1 DDVVEI
7 VDIMIEEET
16 KTLAESGINFEITDR
31 AKRRIAEEGYD
42 PDFGARPL
50 RRAIQRLIE
59 NPLSEEILRG
69 TLKRGDRVVADLKDN
84 SIVFVKKEKAH
95 PATALA

>member
-1 DDVVEI
+1 MAKI

-16 KTLAESGINFEITDR
+16 KILAESGINFEITDK
-31 AKRRIAEEGYD
+31 AKKRIAEEGYD

-84 SIVFVKKEKAH
+84 SIVFAKKEKAYR
-95 PATALA
+95 AAALA